1 MKILESVR
9 GLAFMGS
16 FDQARAFAAACAE
29 RTSGV
34 LFWSTSQSGR
44 EADLEVF
51 RQALELLWETG
62 PVDPAT
68 AAETHRKVTEC
79 PEFGESRED
88 SPVVPL
94 SRIAARVLL
103 VGVAMLI
110 DEGPDGAVESSSFAQ
125 EFALVL
131 GRRGD
136 ADLLTGEDEA
146 QNKDVATVLS
156 WEEASPER
164 LRSLRAAAAERGRSY
179 LAAAVSAYGSGGNGS
194 GGSASAASAGLRVTA
209 TLDRGDVSEA
219 NARARF
225 GVVGRIVSGEETGRY
240 VRADLLVDLAETPEE
255 REEAAGVSIL
265 AADDPDMEINCIGEW
280 VEDWA
285 GVEDS
290 FRRQGWQVEWDEQS
304 R

>member
-68 AAETHRKVTEC
+68 AAETHRKVAGC
-79 PEFGESRED
+79 PEFAESRGD
-88 SPVVPL
+88 LPVVPL
-94 SRIAARVLL
+94 CRIAARALL

-179 LAAAVSAYGSGGNGS
+179 LAAAVSAYGSGS
-194 GGSASAASAGLRVTA
+194 GGSASAASAGLRGTA

-255 REEAAGVSIL
+255 REEAAGVSVL

-290 FRRQGWQVEWDEQS
+290 FRRQGRRVEWDGHP